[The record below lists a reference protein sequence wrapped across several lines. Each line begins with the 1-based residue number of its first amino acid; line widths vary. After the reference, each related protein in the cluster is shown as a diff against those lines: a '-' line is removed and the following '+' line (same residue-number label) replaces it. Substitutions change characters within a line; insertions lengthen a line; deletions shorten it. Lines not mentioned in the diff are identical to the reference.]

1 MGFGVNLVDKTKIVS
16 ELRNL
21 HRSELLNPF
30 PYRDTDR
37 IQEFY
42 KSEFSLIPDEVF
54 TADFN
59 DYCMTISYV
68 LNGNADKIPKRQ
80 VSLLRMNFFERFP
93 KYIFLEEN
101 VVNFSIF
108 SAEYSSY
115 EKARKMLLEY
125 L

>member
-1 MGFGVNLVDKTKIVS
+1 M
-16 ELRNL
+16 